1 MGVRAL
7 TTTAHL
13 EADTTARVSLF
24 GPASG
29 DEGFVSLRV
38 GGEFVDLALIARPG
52 TADALRTLARAA
64 EEAAAALDRIAKTTP
79 DGDA

>member
-1 MGVRAL
+1 MRTI

-13 EADTTARVSLF
+13 EPDTTVRFSVFA
-24 GPASG
+24 PTPE

-52 TADALRTLARAA
+52 TADALRALARVA
-64 EEAAAALDRIAKTTP
+64 EEAASALDLLGETA
-79 DGDA
+79 DGAV